1 MLGLYSATQYRALES
16 QYKKA
21 DKLAKEL
28 QARVNDLESKAESS
42 KLLVDYN
49 ELKISHQ
56 ALVAKEAIE
65 AKTIETLDAAVQEYK
80 TKIAALS
87 SSDTGVSTKP
97 NNESKEKITDIAKE
111 VNNYKEEIKS
121 LQDKIISLSK
131 ENENINNL
139 YASTS
144 AKLEALNKNA
154 DSYQLTAAKSEK
166 RSRELE
172 EINKNLSKSLNDLK
186 QENENLS
193 KDKNILITKEATFKN
208 RIAELEAENEKLRSE
223 AKNAKTI
230 DTATSTV
237 DSSKGEVVTI
247 RVKENKDSSV
257 VFKANG
263 EVIKD
268 FVQFYKGSSVTIEC
282 YKDGKLTDSFIVEEN

>member
-21 DKLAKEL
+21 DKLAKYLQSRVDEL
-28 QARVNDLESKAESS
+28 EAKTESS
-42 KLLVDYN
+42 QLLVDYN
-49 ELKISHQ
+49 ELKITHQ

-65 AKTIETLDAAVQEYK
+65 AKTIEALDAAVQDYK
-80 TKIAALS
+80 TKIASL
-87 SSDTGVSTKP
+87 SSDTNTSVNNTEIKP
-97 NNESKEKITDIAKE
+97 NITEVAKE
-111 VNNYKEEIKS
+111 VNRYRDELKS
-121 LQDKIISLSK
+121 LQDKVISLSK
-131 ENENINNL
+131 ERDEL
-139 YASTS
+139 YANYNS
-144 AKLEALNKNA
+144 ALNKIDNINK
-154 DSYQLTAAKSEK
+154 DSNSYQLTAAKSEK
-166 RSRELE
+166 RARELE

-193 KDKNILITKEATFKN
+193 KDKAILNTREATFKN
-208 RIAELEAENEKLRSE
+208 RIAELEAENEKLRIE

-230 DTATSTV
+230 DNKTSNV

-247 RVKENKDSSV
+247 RVKESKDSSV

>member
-28 QARVNDLESKAESS
+28 QARVDELESKAESS

-49 ELKISHQ
+49 ELKINHQ

-111 VNNYKEEIKS
+111 VNNYKDQIKS

-139 YASTS
+139 YTSAS

-193 KDKNILITKEATFKN
+193 KDKNILNTREATFKN

-230 DTATSTV
+230 DNATSTV

-247 RVKENKDSSV
+247 RVKESKDSSV

>member
-87 SSDTGVSTKP
+87 SDTGVPAKP
-97 NNESKEKITDIAKE
+97 NSESKEKITDIADRK
-111 VNNYKEEIKS
+111 
-121 LQDKIISLSK
+121 
-131 ENENINNL
+131 
-139 YASTS
+139 
-144 AKLEALNKNA
+144 
-154 DSYQLTAAKSEK
+154 
-166 RSRELE
+166 
-172 EINKNLSKSLNDLK
+172 
-186 QENENLS
+186 
-193 KDKNILITKEATFKN
+193 
-208 RIAELEAENEKLRSE
+208 
-223 AKNAKTI
+223 
-230 DTATSTV
+230 
-237 DSSKGEVVTI
+237 
-247 RVKENKDSSV
+247 SV
-257 VFKANG
+257 V
-263 EVIKD
+263 
-268 FVQFYKGSSVTIEC
+268 
-282 YKDGKLTDSFIVEEN
+282 

>member
-1 MLGLYSATQYRALES
+1 MLGLYSATQYRTLES

-144 AKLEALNKNA
+144 AKLEVLNKNA

-230 DTATSTV
+230 DTTASNA

-247 RVKENKDSSV
+247 RVKESKDSSV